1 MDKLKSALWA
11 KILSFVLL
19 YFTIMLTI
27 VSAVSIGFMVYYDF
41 YTRSKDSIYES
52 VMGSAAESEL
62 NHAYNRYLYKN
73 AEYYYKDKNV
83 KLEVVD
89 GSGEKLFSN
98 YNNQKVIAKVSGD
111 YYIERFADADDNIY
125 TEDEVYYSKNNAPQ
139 YFAFK
144 NDLEVTRIEKQLIK
158 VTVFIPQEMEFT
170 DRFFVL
176 YNLTKTGY
184 SMRYAMPFLLIVS
197 IILTIFLTVFSFS
210 AAGHTKKSEE
220 ISLNFLDKIP
230 LDLYLAILSIIVLFC
245 ISLIDFVDGWLLAT
259 AYFIGLY
266 TVSYICLFAFLLS
279 FATRIKATKPFE
291 NTVIYKVSKVLLLIL
306 KKAFKLL
313 LFILTKIPMVIKC
326 ALYIAVVCIFDTLA
340 IVCFRFDTD
349 MQFFTVTM
357 INALATVPV
366 LVYAIGFKEIKK
378 GIKTIAEGDLE
389 YQIDERYM
397 FGEIKEFADNL
408 NSINDNIS
416 SAVNEKVRSERLKTE
431 LITNVSHDIKTPLT
445 SIINY
450 ADLIKKEQC
459 DNEKISEYA
468 KILEK
473 HSLRLKRLTEDLV
486 EVSKAQ
492 TGNLEIRKEPSNVY
506 VLLTQALG
514 EYDEKLKVAELEV
527 VLNFNCQN
535 CVILADGQKLWRV
548 FDNLLGNICKYAQPH
563 TRVYISL
570 EETEKSVL
578 VTFKNISA
586 SPLNISSKE
595 LTERFVRG
603 DRSRNTEGSGLGLSI
618 AKSFVE
624 LQDGIFEISID
635 GDLFKAKITFEK
647 NMG

>member
-11 KILSFVLL
+11 KIVSLVLL
-19 YFTIMLTI
+19 YITILLTF
-27 VSAVSIGFMVYYDF
+27 VSAISIGFMVYYDF

-52 VMGSAAESEL
+52 VMRGAAESEL

-73 AEYYYKDKNV
+73 AEYYYRDKNV

-89 GSGEKLFSN
+89 GSGEKLFTN
-98 YNNQKVIAKVSGD
+98 YNNEKLIAKVSGD
-111 YYIERFADADDNIY
+111 YYIERFADSDGNIY
-125 TEDEVYYSKNNAPQ
+125 TEDEVYYQKNNAQQ

-144 NDLEVTRIEKQLIK
+144 NDVEVTRIEKQLIK
-158 VTVFIPQEMEFT
+158 VSVFIPQKMEFT

-184 SMRYAMPFLLIVS
+184 SMRYVMPFLLIIS
-197 IILTIFLTVFSFS
+197 IGLTIFLTVFCFS
-210 AAGHTKKSEE
+210 AAGYTKKSQE

-230 LDLYLAILSIIVLFC
+230 LDLYFAIFAAIVIFC
-245 ISLIDFVDGWLLAT
+245 ITLIDLIDGWLLAT
-259 AYFIGLY
+259 VYFLGIY

-279 FATRIKATKPFE
+279 LATRIKSTKLYE
-291 NTVIYKVSKVLLLIL
+291 NTIIYRLLKMLSFVLKKLLRLSLFIL
-306 KKAFKLL
+306 KKLPL
-313 LFILTKIPMVIKC
+313 VIKC
-326 ALYIAVVCIFDTLA
+326 ALYIAVVCIIDTLV
-340 IVCFRFDTD
+340 ISHFMDDTS
-349 MQFFTVTM
+349 MQVLLVST
-357 INALATVPV
+357 INALAAVPI

-378 GIKTIAEGDLE
+378 GIKTIAEGDLQ
-389 YQIDERYM
+389 YKIDERYM
-397 FGEIKEFADNL
+397 FGEVKEFADNL

-450 ADLIKKEQC
+450 VDLIKKEQT
-459 DNEKISEYA
+459 DNEKIGEYA
-468 KILEK
+468 VILEK

-514 EYDEKLKVAELEV
+514 EYDEKLKAAELEV
-527 VLNFNCQN
+527 VLNFSCNNCI
-535 CVILADGQKLWRV
+535 ILADGQKLWRV
-548 FDNLLGNICKYAQPH
+548 FDNLLSNICKYAQPH
-563 TRVYISL
+563 TRVYLSL
-570 EETEKSVL
+570 EETEKNVS

-586 SPLNISSKE
+586 SPLNISSDE

-603 DRSRNTEGSGLGLSI
+603 ERSRNTEGSGLGLSI

-624 LQDGIFEISID
+624 LQNGNFEISID
-635 GDLFKAKITFEK
+635 GDLFKAKLTFDK
-647 NMG
+647 NVG